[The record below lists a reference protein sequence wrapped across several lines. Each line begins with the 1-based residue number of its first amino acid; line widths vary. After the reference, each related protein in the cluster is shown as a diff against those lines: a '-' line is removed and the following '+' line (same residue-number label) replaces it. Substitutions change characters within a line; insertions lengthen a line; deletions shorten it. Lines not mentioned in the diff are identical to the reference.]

1 MRVDNKGNNLTKI
14 TNQKKRRKDM
24 KNVKRFSILAAVLV
38 LALGILTACG
48 GSSDSGSADGDSA
61 DKTIKVA
68 ASPTPHAEIL
78 NAISDELAA
87 EGWTLE
93 VIEFDDYVQPNVA
106 TTDGDVDANYFQ
118 HVPYLDEYNEQNG
131 TDLVAVGNVHYEAM
145 GVYKGTK
152 DSFDALED
160 GDKIGIPNDGTNG
173 ARALQLLEANGVLKL
188 KEDAGVTATEQD
200 IVENPKNLEI
210 VPLEAA
216 TIPASLP
223 DLALGVINYNYA
235 NGAGFTQDD
244 AVALETADSDAA
256 ETFVNVI
263 VVNAGNENS
272 EKTQALVKAVQ
283 SDTVKNFILDNY
295 NGLIQPK
302 F

>member
-1 MRVDNKGNNLTKI
+1 
-14 TNQKKRRKDM
+14 M
-24 KNVKRFSILAAVLV
+24 KNVKKFSILAAVLV

-48 GSSDSGSADGDSA
+48 GGSSDGGDSA

-78 NAISDELAA
+78 GSISDALAE

-93 VIEFDDYVQPNVA
+93 VVEFDDYVQPNVA

-131 TDLVAVGNVHYEAM
+131 TDLVAVANVHYEAM

-188 KEDAGVTATEQD
+188 KEGAGVTATEQD
-200 IVENPKNLEI
+200 IAENPKNLEI

-263 VVNAGNENS
+263 VVNAGNEHS

>member
-1 MRVDNKGNNLTKI
+1 
-14 TNQKKRRKDM
+14 M

-48 GSSDSGSADGDSA
+48 GGSDSGSGDGDSA

-244 AVALETADSDAA
+244 AVALETADSEAA